1 MTHNPWN
8 NDNDFVHPSK
18 APWWSS
24 RVTLIVILALA
35 VFVGLIVFWNLIISH
50 TDDVDESNI
59 PVVAAETLTLKERP
73 QMTTIEEGDSVYS
86 LISQEKSKAAS
97 LKTDT
102 EEPVYETS
110 FQHIEKE
117 GESPE
122 GMEEKTEIIDVKTV
136 SMPREVKYAPKKIQ
150 EGTFFLQIGSLPSE
164 DGARAES
171 QRLQKKYK
179 PLSDITIKIVAKELA
194 GKGTYHRL
202 HAGPF
207 GTADEATRICQQLTK
222 LGAHCLVVR

>member
-1 MTHNPWN
+1 MTNNPWN
-8 NDNDFVHPSK
+8 NDRDFVTPPK
-18 APWWSS
+18 ASWWSS

-35 VFVGLIVFWNLIISH
+35 VFVGLIVFWNLVISH

-110 FQHIEKE
+110 FQPLEK
-117 GESPE
+117 GEVPE
-122 GMEEKTEIIDVKTV
+122 VVEETTEVIDVKTV
-136 SMPREVKYAPKKIQ
+136 STQRPPKQAPKKAP
-150 EGTFFLQIGSLPSE
+150 EGIFFLQVGSLPSE
-164 DGARAES
+164 EGARAES
-171 QRLQKKYK
+171 GRLQKKYK
-179 PLSDITIKIVAKELA
+179 PLQDLSIKIVAKELP

-207 GTADEATRICQQLTK
+207 GTADEATKACQQLTK
-222 LGAHCLVVR
+222 LGANCLVTK